1 MTLDTVNQ
9 NVIGLVALL
18 ISLVALFTTTVQV
31 LQQYFSSAEGY
42 RRCADSVMGLW
53 AKGTH
58 RRLRWNEFRV
68 EVIFETP
75 VIFVAPPTNKRGPIL
90 NKPIHY
96 IDGTS
101 ESYTKTRVA
110 EPQEQEDPPTPEP
123 PTPRTTGRLAFNH
136 RGTRLR
142 VFSQRGTGQL
152 GEITP
157 EITRQ
162 KTEKQESNQRVRTA
176 DDERAS
182 WVTLLSVLQLKERA
196 SRKWDEKQLLVKPP
210 RVPVKKP
217 AYELA
222 VGLQAKGRS
231 WDFVPASITRP
242 YATTAICHLVEI
254 AAMLGM
260 YWKAFDQIQWNLRA
274 EGNGFIVTSTMVHG
288 LGVMITFGIT
298 GRSTFE
304 SNRPIPTEAIKEL
317 SFGVVPNIFEEDK
330 YLRDNPDSQ
339 SVSLKF
345 GNEEDVDS
353 TLESLGCPHEILKRY
368 KQDHKHIFSVSFEL
382 IGMLGKVF
390 RQRGSSFRMIPN
402 PTQDFWLKKVGVNPS
417 WKITRLMEV
426 FQNELNGLVI
436 AERFDLTET
445 TPGSIA
451 LVIQQWKKI
460 EALMKASKQSKDEC
474 DLSIEVLEAIHNVL
488 DENTK
493 YFVSKEMGQQNLLT
507 VVVAHLDAVTKVL
520 DNANSRLNSI
530 VSGNKEQPLMEF
542 YFQTIR
548 PAVTQKD
555 SAGKVFPRDVEVQRT
570 TIWVSLMFRM
580 LCWLML
586 HDWARDDRCIVPT
599 DLKGSRMPVF
609 IG

>member
-75 VIFVAPPTNKRGPIL
+75 VIFVAPPTNLRGPIL

-101 ESYTKTRVA
+101 LSHTNTRVA
-110 EPQEQEDPPTPEP
+110 EPQEQEGSAPPQAT
-123 PTPRTTGRLAFNH
+123 TPRATGLRAFSQ
-136 RGTRLR
+136 RATSLR
-142 VFSQRGTGQL
+142 VFSQRGTGQQ
-152 GEITP
+152 GIIAP
-157 EITRQ
+157 ELNRQ
-162 KTEKQESNQRVRTA
+162 KTDKQKTDKQETNQRVRTA

-182 WVTLLSVLQLKERA
+182 WVTLLSSLQKKERA
-196 SRKWDEKQLLVKPP
+196 SRKWDEGQLPKTPP
-210 RVPVKKP
+210 KDGTPEIKRP

-242 YATTAICHLVEI
+242 YATTAICHLVEM

-298 GRSTFE
+298 GRSTFTD
-304 SNRPIPTEAIKEL
+304 NRPIPTEAIKEL

-330 YLRDNPDSQ
+330 YLVDNPDSQ

-353 TLESLGCPHEILKRY
+353 TLESLGCPNGILKRY
-368 KQDHKHIFSVSFEL
+368 RHDHKHIFSGES
-382 IGMLGKVF
+382 
-390 RQRGSSFRMIPN
+390 
-402 PTQDFWLKKVGVNPS
+402 
-417 WKITRLMEV
+417 
-426 FQNELNGLVI
+426 
-436 AERFDLTET
+436 
-445 TPGSIA
+445 
-451 LVIQQWKKI
+451 
-460 EALMKASKQSKDEC
+460 
-474 DLSIEVLEAIHNVL
+474 
-488 DENTK
+488 
-493 YFVSKEMGQQNLLT
+493 
-507 VVVAHLDAVTKVL
+507 
-520 DNANSRLNSI
+520 
-530 VSGNKEQPLMEF
+530 
-542 YFQTIR
+542 
-548 PAVTQKD
+548 
-555 SAGKVFPRDVEVQRT
+555 
-570 TIWVSLMFRM
+570 
-580 LCWLML
+580 
-586 HDWARDDRCIVPT
+586 
-599 DLKGSRMPVF
+599 
-609 IG
+609 

>member
-42 RRCADSVMGLW
+42 RRCAESVMGLW

-58 RRLRWNEFRV
+58 RRLRWSEFRV
-68 EVIFETP
+68 EVVFETP
-75 VIFVAPPTNKRGPIL
+75 VIFVAPPTNLRGPIL

-96 IDGTS
+96 LDGTS
-101 ESYTKTRVA
+101 TSYKNTRVA
-110 EPQEQEDPPTPEP
+110 EPQEQEGPAAQAI
-123 PTPRTTGRLAFNH
+123 PRANPLQPIGQQGAGQQ
-136 RGTRLR
+136 GTAL
-142 VFSQRGTGQL
+142 QP
-152 GEITP
+152 INK
-157 EITRQ
+157 Q
-162 KTEKQESNQRVRTA
+162 KTDRPDTNQRVRTA

-182 WVTLLSVLQLKERA
+182 WVTLLSILQKKERT
-196 SRKWDEKQLLVKPP
+196 SRDWDKKQRLITPKGVAIGEPS
-210 RVPVKKP
+210 
-217 AYELA
+217 YELA

-274 EGNGFIVTSTMVHG
+274 EGNGFIVTSTTVHG

-298 GRSTFE
+298 GRSTFWD
-304 SNRPIPTEAIKEL
+304 NRPIPTEAIKEL

-330 YLRDNPDSQ
+330 YLDKNPDSQ

-345 GNEEDVDS
+345 GNEDDVDS
-353 TLESLGCPHEILKRY
+353 TLESLGCPYEILKRY
-368 KQDHKHIFSVSFEL
+368 RHDHKHIFSVSFEL

-402 PTQDFWLKKVGVNPS
+402 PTQDFWLKKVNSRAS
-417 WKITRLMEV
+417 WKIIRLMEV
-426 FQNELNGLVI
+426 FQYELGQLVKS
-436 AERFDLTET
+436 EEFKQLVTSQGFDINDPR
-445 TPGSIA
+445 PGPIA
-451 LVIQQWKKI
+451 LIIQQWVKI
-460 EALMKASKQSKDEC
+460 ESIMKQTGCKDEW
-474 DLSIEVLEAIHNVL
+474 DLSIEAREAIHDVL
-488 DENTK
+488 DEKTK
-493 YFVSKEMGQQNLLT
+493 FFISGDMGQQDLLT

-530 VSGNKEQPLMEF
+530 VSGNKEKPLMEF

-548 PAVTQKD
+548 PAVTQ
-555 SAGKVFPRDVEVQRT
+555 RDLKEERVSESEEVKRT

-586 HDWARDDRCIVPT
+586 HDWARDDRCVVPT